1 MATPGFGFSVGDVL
15 AGLHVVRKL
24 IRALNDTGGSRV
36 AYQKLIAELLNLED
50 ALRDVNDLQVYP
62 TQAAQKLALEQV
74 AQQCQKSIENFL
86 TKNAKFKEPLG
97 ARPST
102 MSAWRSNLY
111 KVQWALC
118 KESEIEALRTESAA
132 HSTTLNLIIST
143 AELRSA
149 LPFFSFPREG
159 GRFAL

>member
-24 IRALNDTGGSRV
+24 IRALNDTGGSRA
-36 AYQKLIAELLNLED
+36 AYQKLISELLNLED
-50 ALRDVNDLQVYP
+50 ALRGVNELQVDP

-74 AQQCQKSIENFL
+74 AQQCQKSIEDFL
-86 TKNAKFKEPLG
+86 IRNAKFKDSLG

-102 MSAWRSNLY
+102 MSAWRLNLY

-118 KESEIEALRTESAA
+118 KESEIEALRTEISA
-132 HSTTLNLIIST
+132 HSTTLNLIMST
-143 AELRSA
+143 VQL
-149 LPFFSFPREG
+149 
-159 GRFAL
+159 

>member
-24 IRALNDTGGSRV
+24 IRALNDTGGSRA
-36 AYQKLIAELLNLED
+36 AYQKLISELFNLED
-50 ALRDVNDLQVYP
+50 ALRGVNELQVDP

-74 AQQCQKSIENFL
+74 AQQCQKGIEDFL
-86 TKNAKFKEPLG
+86 IRNAKFKDSLG
-97 ARPST
+97 VRPST

-118 KESEIEALRTESAA
+118 KESEIEALRTEISA
-132 HSTTLNLIIST
+132 HSTTLNLIMST
-143 AELRSA
+143 VQL
-149 LPFFSFPREG
+149 
-159 GRFAL
+159 